1 MTDFSAAEH
10 RLVVLKPGDILV
22 ISRTANLSSAA
33 AQGLKNSLG
42 LAAIV
47 ALPEDID
54 ITAVSR

>member
-1 MTDFSAAEH
+1 VNDFSVAEH
-10 RLVVLKPGDILV
+10 RLVVIKPGDILV
-22 ISRTANLSSAA
+22 ISRTAKMSAET
-33 AQGLKNSLG
+33 AQSLKHSLG